1 MYYCIITC
9 ISLSFMVSLLLSIFY
24 FIHVLYPAVYFDDML
39 FMSISTAIIE
49 LSTICIIF
57 VATVSSQLH
66 YKVIQLQ

>member
-1 MYYCIITC
+1 MHYSIITLH
-9 ISLSFMVSLLLSIFY
+9 ITFLYGFSFVVYFY

-39 FMSISTAIIE
+39 FMSISTAIIG

-57 VATVSSQLH
+57 VATVSGQLH